1 MIMKEIDEDSGD
13 IIFAKGK
20 TIGYLSQHQ
29 DLSSNHTILEEL
41 KTAKAE
47 IIELERQIRTME
59 LEMKHFEGKELEEY
73 LHSYHRLTER
83 FEQANGYAFQSE
95 LIGVLKGLGFQEN
108 EFTQVIFG
116 YVVKQDDGKYKAFQL
131 GNFET
136 NFKDRNVKYFDSVV
150 DGVEYIKSLK
160 RD

>member
-1 MIMKEIDEDSGD
+1 MKATIQSNGVTYTGFDTEDNGKF
-13 IIFAKGK
+13 IVETKGEW
-20 TIGYLSQHQ
+20 TYINY
-29 DLSSNHTILEEL
+29 
-41 KTAKAE
+41 
-47 IIELERQIRTME
+47 
-59 LEMKHFEGKELEEY
+59 
-73 LHSYHRLTER
+73 
-83 FEQANGYAFQSE
+83 
-95 LIGVLKGLGFQEN
+95 QEN